1 MEERTL
7 EELNKEYVDLVKKV
21 EEIKGELQAANAKKD
36 AANTTYEEASSTYS
50 EKDLAYKALLPV
62 LEAAEKANYS
72 ETVIAAM
79 RKQVEDAKAELDK
92 AEATLNEKRTQQE
105 QMAEA
110 YGEIEQRAKTQND
123 RLGVIVQSFAGNEIV
138 NQALRDEMEYE
149 YQKLIDKK
157 QAELAKTEELKTKIS
172 EDPEIKQGVGEL
184 TKLLEDFEKARVN
197 ATIDNPGE
205 LVKIASRIKVQRNAI
220 KTQMRKLG
228 LRTGKIEPDAIDDM
242 TRLVDD
248 KGRMVIRAL
257 DSKAEIQTA
266 EITKVEAERD
276 EAMSNLAASLAI
288 GKDEKVE
295 GYDEAKQEIE
305 RMTAELQDLG
315 TQHGTKKAELE
326 GIVKETKELMKELD
340 GIKLAPEVAKKLAE
354 LQAQKTEIENEK
366 VPLIENPKRVELQ
379 AQIDELK
386 RQKNTAGSGQV
397 ETEAYK
403 EAKKALEKAQRDLD
417 YEKKHPSLSTFFSN
431 KDDQIIDNP
440 ELLAAQTR
448 LGLLENNYDSLL
460 NTIIESD
467 EELKRIDAD
476 YLSIEQEDDEIKARR
491 EELNRVD
498 SDKVKDLYTNY
509 VGEELYPDITDPE
522 TEQGKAFEEYKA
534 AELEIR
540 KAMLAIQ
547 KDPSEANLGRL
558 AAAKSSLGEKTAAL
572 KTELTIA
579 NGTSFSPSTEAI
591 HNYLTGVLE
600 AEIIGDLD
608 AEVDEAYNL
617 KAADNAISVL
627 ASKSKRTDKEVISE
641 LRKSS
646 NEIAKYLDAM
656 LLGKTYDIDAFLE
669 AVDMH
674 DQNIRL
680 FEDPEKA
687 KAILVGSNEM
697 LETENTSLFSL
708 GFIKNLWSKLTMPKV
723 QEEYD
728 LPKNERPDVYDELA
742 EQQAELRT
750 LDERSNDLAERRA
763 ATDKAWTERINAV
776 MSPEQ
781 KESMAKKEKEIREI
795 RAKLNHLPKRINK
808 TKLERLEAE
817 VASATTKLNSTQQFE
832 AAIDV
837 GKIDTEITRLTGEMD
852 KEPEQIIDPE
862 KEADRKERLTKKQA
876 EIDGL
881 GATENPRVA
890 EITARL
896 EQLELDSTA
905 GTAELAELQSRIT
918 TLSGNLELKQ
928 KAFAILELAKN
939 KIKNLI
945 HIKNPKFIS
954 NRNAKSV
961 ANQLAEHVKS
971 DAKKQARGERE

>member
-21 EEIKGELQAANAKKD
+21 REIKGELEAANAKKE
-36 AANTTYEEASSTYS
+36 AANTSYEEASSTYS

-72 ETVIAAM
+72 EAVIEAM

-92 AEATLNEKRTQQE
+92 AQTALDEKRTEQE

-110 YGEIEQRAKTQND
+110 YNEIEQRAQTQSD
-123 RLGVIVQSFAGNEIV
+123 RLGVIVQSFAGNEII

-157 QAELAKTEELKTKIS
+157 QKELAKTEELKTKIN

-184 TKLLEDFEKARVN
+184 TKLLEDFEKARAN

-205 LVKIASRIKVQRNAI
+205 LVKIASKIKVQRNAI

-248 KGRMVIRAL
+248 KGRMVIREL
-257 DSKAEIQTA
+257 DSRAEVQTA
-266 EITKVEAERD
+266 EIARVEAERD
-276 EAMSNLAASLAI
+276 EAMSNLAASLAV

-305 RMTAELQDLG
+305 RMTTELQSLR
-315 TQHGTKKAELE
+315 TQHGEKKTKIKEIEEKTRELSS
-326 GIVKETKELMKELD
+326 ELD
-340 GIKLAPEVAKKLAE
+340 GIKLDPVMAAKLAE
-354 LQAQKTEIENEK
+354 LQTQKAEIEKEK
-366 VPLIENPKRVELQ
+366 VPLIENPKRAELQ
-379 AQIDELK
+379 AQIVELN

-403 EAKKALEKAQRDLD
+403 EAKKALEKARRDLE
-417 YEKKHPSLSTFFSN
+417 YERKNPSLVVFFGN
-431 KDDQIIDNP
+431 KDQIIDNP
-440 ELLAAQTR
+440 EYKVAEAR
-448 LGLLENNYDSLL
+448 LGILENNYESLL

-467 EELKRIDAD
+467 EELKRIDDEYAD
-476 YLSIEQEDDEIKARR
+476 IEQQEDEIKARR
-491 EELNRVD
+491 EELNGSD
-498 SDKVKDLYTNY
+498 SNKKEELYTNY

-547 KDPSEANLGRL
+547 KDPSEANIERL
-558 AAAKSSLGEKTAAL
+558 ATAKSVLGEKTSAL
-572 KTELTIA
+572 KVELTIA

-600 AEIIGDLD
+600 SEIIGDLD

-627 ASKSKRTDKEVISE
+627 ASKLKRTDKEAISE
-641 LRKSS
+641 LRRSS
-646 NEIAKYLDAM
+646 NEIAKYLDVM
-656 LLGKTYDIDAFLE
+656 LLGQPYDIDEFLE
-669 AVDMH
+669 AVDVH
-674 DQNIRL
+674 SQNMRL
-680 FEDPEKA
+680 FDDPEKVRA
-687 KAILVGSNEM
+687 TLVGSNEM
-697 LETENTSLFSL
+697 LETENTSLFGF
-708 GFIKNLWSKLTMPKV
+708 GFIRNLWSKLTMPKV
-723 QEEYD
+723 DEEYD
-728 LPKNERPDVYDELA
+728 LPKNKRPEVYDEL
-742 EQQAELRT
+742 EGTQTELRE
-750 LDERSNDLAERRA
+750 LEAKEKGIAERKTEVDRA
-763 ATDKAWTERINAV
+763 FRERLEAV

-781 KESMAKKEKEIREI
+781 KESLSKKDREI
-795 RAKLNHLPKRINK
+795 KDIRKKLKVLPRKINK

-817 VASATTKLNSTQQFE
+817 VATATTKLNSTPQFE
-832 AAIDV
+832 STIDV
-837 GKIDTEITRLTGEMD
+837 GQIDSEITRLTSEME
-852 KEPEQIIDPE
+852 KEPEQVVDPE
-862 KEADRKERLTKKQA
+862 KESDRKERLAQKQA

-881 GATENPRVA
+881 GVTENPRVA
-890 EITARL
+890 EITAML
-896 EQLELDSTA
+896 QQLEIDSQN
-905 GTAELAELQSRIT
+905 GTTELTELESKIT
-918 TLSGNLELKQ
+918 TLSKNLEIKQ
-928 KAFAILELAKN
+928 RAFAILELAKN

-971 DAKKQARGERE
+971 NAKKQARGERE

>member
-21 EEIKGELQAANAKKD
+21 EEIKIELEAAKANKEAANAS
-36 AANTTYEEASSTYS
+36 YEEASSIYS
-50 EKDLAYKALLPV
+50 EKELAYKALVPV
-62 LEAAEKANYS
+62 LETAEKANFS
-72 ETVIAAM
+72 ADVLERM
-79 RKQVEDAKAELDK
+79 RKEVENAKEEMEKAQKLLDAKKTEQEEMTTVFDK
-92 AEATLNEKRTQQE
+92 
-105 QMAEA
+105 
-110 YGEIEQRAKTQND
+110 ISQRATGQKD
-123 RLGVIVQSFAGNEIV
+123 RLDVIIGSFAGNEIV
-138 NQALRDEMEYE
+138 NKALRDEMEYE
-149 YQKLIDKK
+149 YQKVIDKK
-157 QAELAKTEELKTKIS
+157 TAELEKTEELKTKIN
-172 EDPEIKQGVGEL
+172 EDPEIKQAVGEL
-184 TKLLEDFEKARVN
+184 AKLLEEFEKVKANV
-197 ATIDNPGE
+197 TPDNPGD
-205 LVKIASRIKVQRNAI
+205 LVKVGKKIANQKNAI
-220 KTQMRKLG
+220 RSQMKKYLG
-228 LRTGKIEPDAIDDM
+228 QRYGKIESDAIENM
-242 TRLVDD
+242 TRFTDD
-248 KGRMVIRAL
+248 KGRMVISVL
-257 DSKAEIQTA
+257 DSKAEVQAA
-266 EITKVEAERD
+266 EIARVEAERD
-276 EAMSNLAASLAI
+276 AAMSSLEASLAI
-288 GKDEKVE
+288 AKDPDVEKYE
-295 GYDEAKQEIE
+295 EDKQEID
-305 RMTAELQDLG
+305 RMKTELQSLR
-315 TQHGTKKAELE
+315 TQHGEKKTKIKEIEEKTRELSS
-326 GIVKETKELMKELD
+326 ELD
-340 GIKLAPEVAKKLAE
+340 GIKLDPVMAAKLAE
-354 LQAQKTEIENEK
+354 LQTQRTEIENEK

-379 AQIDELK
+379 TQIDELK

-403 EAKKALEKAQRDLD
+403 EAKKALEKAKKDLE
-417 YEKKHPSLSTFFSN
+417 YERKYPSLAVLLGN
-431 KDDQIIDNP
+431 EDQIIDNP
-440 ELLAAQTR
+440 EYRVAKAR
-448 LGLLENNYDSLL
+448 LGILEKNYESLL

-467 EELKRIDAD
+467 EELKRIDDEYAD
-476 YLSIEQEDDEIKARR
+476 IEQQEDEIKARR
-491 EELNRVD
+491 EELNGSD
-498 SDKVKDLYTNY
+498 SNKKEELYTNY

-646 NEIAKYLDAM
+646 NEIAKYLDVM
-656 LLGKTYDIDAFLE
+656 LLGQPYDIDAFLE

-687 KAILVGSNEM
+687 KAILGGTNEM
-697 LETENTSLFSL
+697 LESENTSLFSL

-728 LPKNERPDVYDELA
+728 LPKNERPEVYDELA

-750 LDERSNDLAERRA
+750 LDGRSNDLAERRD

-795 RAKLNHLPKRINK
+795 RAKLDHLPRRINK
-808 TKLERLEAE
+808 TKLEILEAE
-817 VASATTKLNSTQQFE
+817 VAIATTKLNLTPQFE
-832 AAIDV
+832 STIDV
-837 GKIDTEITRLTGEMD
+837 GQIDSEITRLTSKME
-852 KEPEQIIDPE
+852 KEPEQVVDPE
-862 KEADRKERLTKKQA
+862 KESDRKERLAQKQA

-881 GATENPRVA
+881 GVTENPRVA
-890 EITARL
+890 EITAML
-896 EQLELDSTA
+896 QQLEIDSQN
-905 GTAELAELQSRIT
+905 GTTELTELEGKIT
-918 TLSGNLELKQ
+918 TLSGNIEVKER
-928 KAFAILELAKN
+928 ALAKLHVIAN
-939 KIKNLI
+939 KIKNI
-945 HIKNPKFIS
+945 IRIKNPKFIS

-971 DAKKQARGERE
+971 NAKKQARGERE